1 MGLTSASKPRQ
12 QVKEFRGRLLIVSGV
27 VVAVF
32 FSLMARLYVLQVK
45 RGDEFANM
53 GEANFIKSQRVKH
66 DRGMILDRHGAILVD
81 NRPAMNVEVTPYF
94 LGKREEAEE
103 TLDELFD
110 LLELDQELGRELRAD
125 IFKQRGLSRFSPI
138 EIKRDVTWET
148 VERIEARRSILRLN
162 GVEIVEDKRRT
173 YPYGTLAAHVL
184 GYVNEIDRS
193 RLNRAKREGNELGYI
208 RGDAIGR
215 AGIERIHERELRG
228 RDGSRQIAVDAKGL
242 RRQRQK
248 WLSDI
253 EGLPFKDPDA
263 GYNVVLTIDKDLQ
276 AAAEEAFDGAA
287 GAVVAMDPN
296 TGAIL
301 AMVSTPAFDPNVVT
315 GAMGKDAK
323 QALDE
328 NILKPWLNRPIQGL
342 YAPGSTFKV
351 ITALAAL
358 EEGITTPQEQVFCPG
373 YYRLGRRNW
382 RCHKDSGHGH
392 VDLKDALKLS
402 CDTWFYQM
410 ADRMGINPIAEMGTK
425 FGVGVASGL
434 ELPGEKRGLMP
445 DEAFHDRVE
454 KSTGGYQRGMALN
467 TSIGQGSVLMHP
479 LQLAVVYAAL
489 VNGGR
494 IIEPRIVERI
504 ETADKRV
511 ERFALAQVKAE
522 SEERSDAVERFVE
535 GQGPE
540 VVKVFESKVD
550 RFLDLPEASYQS
562 VRDGLI
568 AVTNEPGGTAYWRKS
583 KVVPMAGKT
592 GTAQVI
598 RLGTKRLSAEETAYF
613 ERDHAWFASYAPIE
627 NPELVV
633 VVVNEHSGHGGSKA
647 APIATKVIDAWDQ
660 LKKAQGPAPKVG
672 EGEVP

>member
-301 AMVSTPAFDPNVVT
+301 AMACSRAMTPTGSSNAMQPACVT
-315 GAMGKDAK
+315 
-323 QALDE
+323 
-328 NILKPWLNRPIQGL
+328 
-342 YAPGSTFKV
+342 
-351 ITALAAL
+351 TA
-358 EEGITTPQEQVFCPG
+358 
-373 YYRLGRRNW
+373 
-382 RCHKDSGHGH
+382 S
-392 VDLKDALKLS
+392 
-402 CDTWFYQM
+402 
-410 ADRMGINPIAEMGTK
+410 
-425 FGVGVASGL
+425 
-434 ELPGEKRGLMP
+434 
-445 DEAFHDRVE
+445 
-454 KSTGGYQRGMALN
+454 
-467 TSIGQGSVLMHP
+467 
-479 LQLAVVYAAL
+479 
-489 VNGGR
+489 
-494 IIEPRIVERI
+494 
-504 ETADKRV
+504 
-511 ERFALAQVKAE
+511 
-522 SEERSDAVERFVE
+522 
-535 GQGPE
+535 
-540 VVKVFESKVD
+540 
-550 RFLDLPEASYQS
+550 
-562 VRDGLI
+562 
-568 AVTNEPGGTAYWRKS
+568 
-583 KVVPMAGKT
+583 
-592 GTAQVI
+592 
-598 RLGTKRLSAEETAYF
+598 
-613 ERDHAWFASYAPIE
+613 
-627 NPELVV
+627 
-633 VVVNEHSGHGGSKA
+633 
-647 APIATKVIDAWDQ
+647 
-660 LKKAQGPAPKVG
+660 
-672 EGEVP
+672 

>member
-287 GAVVAMDPN
+287 GAVVAMEPN

-425 FGVGVASGL
+425 FGVGVASGI

-467 TSIGQGSVLMHP
+467 TAIGQGSILMHP

-494 IIEPRIVERI
+494 IIEPRVVERI

-511 ERFALAQVKAE
+511 ERFALAQVKTE
-522 SEERSDAVERFVE
+522 SEERSDAVQRFVE

-550 RFLDLPEASYQS
+550 RFLDLPEASYQA

-660 LKKAQGPAPKVG
+660 LNKARGQATKDR
-672 EGEVP
+672 EGELP

>member
-287 GAVVAMDPN
+287 GAVVALEPN

-410 ADRMGINPIAEMGTK
+410 ADRMGINPIAEMGKK

-511 ERFALAQVKAE
+511 ERYALAQVKAD
-522 SEERSDAVERFVE
+522 SEDRTDAVERFVE

>member
-12 QVKEFRGRLLIVSGV
+12 QVRELRGRLLMVSAV
-27 VVAVF
+27 VVLVF
-32 FSLMARLYVLQVK
+32 LSLMGRLYVLQVK

-66 DRGMILDRHGAILVD
+66 DRGMILDRHGKILVD

-94 LGKREEAEE
+94 LGDREKGEA
-103 TLDELFD
+103 TLDQLFD
-110 LLELDQELGRELRAD
+110 LLALDQELGRELRST

-138 EIKRDVTWET
+138 EIKRDVSWET
-148 VERIEARRSILRLN
+148 VELIEAERSILKLN

-184 GYVNEIDRS
+184 GYVNEIDRG
-193 RLNRAKREGNELGYI
+193 RLNRAKREGNELGYM

-215 AGIERIHERELRG
+215 SGIERVHERELRG
-228 RDGSRQIAVDAKGL
+228 SDGSRQIAVDAKGL

-248 WLSDI
+248 WLGDLDD
-253 EGLPFKDPDA
+253 LPSKDPDA
-263 GYNVVLTIDKDLQ
+263 GFNVVLTIDKELQ

-296 TGAIL
+296 SGAIL

-445 DEAFHDRVE
+445 DEAFHDGVE

-489 VNGGR
+489 INGGR
-494 IIEPRIVERI
+494 ILEPRIVERI
-504 ETADKRV
+504 ETADRRV
-511 ERFALAQVKAE
+511 ERFALAAVE
-522 SEERSDAVERFVE
+522 SEGDERSDAVERFVE

-540 VVKVFESKVD
+540 VVKVFESKIE
-550 RFLDLPEASYQS
+550 RFLDLPEPSFQA

-598 RLGTKRLSAEETAYF
+598 RLGTKRLSAEEMAYF

-627 NPELVV
+627 EPELVV
-633 VVVNEHSGHGGSKA
+633 IVVNEHSGHGGSKA
-647 APIATKVIDAWDQ
+647 APIATKVIDAWHA
-660 LKKAQGPAPKVG
+660 LK
-672 EGEVP
+672 EGQRGAAKLEGGLQP

>member
-287 GAVVAMDPN
+287 GAVVAMEPD

-494 IIEPRIVERI
+494 IIEPRVVERI

-522 SEERSDAVERFVE
+522 SEERSDAVQRFVE

-550 RFLDLPEASYQS
+550 RFLDLPEASYQA

-660 LKKAQGPAPKVG
+660 LKKARGPAPKVG